1 VPRKSDDP
9 IALQV
14 RMTEGLRHKLA
25 KAAEKNGRSLNAE
38 ILWRLEQTLGE
49 PPQATLLQALANEL
63 SQQPVNSPAVP
74 RHVVAPAGPPPPAT
88 LRPRG
93 LLRELAAGSPKA
105 VALARAYDDEAT
117 LATPKTEGDKSEDDE
132 ALLKR
137 LAKMMEEMIDER
149 LGPKKKEG
157 ES

>member
-1 VPRKSDDP
+1 
-9 IALQV
+9 
-14 RMTEGLRHKLA
+14 MTEGLRHKLA

-49 PPQATLLQALANEL
+49 PPQATLLQTLANEL
-63 SQQPVNSPAVP
+63 SRQPANSPGPP
-74 RHVVAPAGPPPPAT
+74 RREVVAMSEGPP
-88 LRPRG
+88 LR
-93 LLRELAAGSPKA
+93 LRRSPTVGSPKR
-105 VALARAYDDEAT
+105 VAMARAYDDEAT
-117 LATPKTEGDKSEDDE
+117 LATPKTEGDKSESDE

>member
-1 VPRKSDDP
+1 MPRKSDDP

-49 PPQATLLQALANEL
+49 PPQATLLHALANEL
-63 SQQPVNSPAVP
+63 SRQPVNSP
-74 RHVVAPAGPPPPAT
+74 GPPRREVAAMAAPPAP
-88 LRPRG
+88 PRLPPG
-93 LLRELAAGSPKA
+93 TLLRGLAAGSS
-105 VALARAYDDEAT
+105 VALPQAYDDEAT
-117 LATPKTEGDKSEDDE
+117 LATPKTEGDKSESDE

>member
-49 PPQATLLQALANEL
+49 PPQATLLHALANEL
-63 SQQPVNSPAVP
+63 SRQPANSPAAP
-74 RHVVAPAGPPPPAT
+74 RHVVAPAGPPPPAR
-88 LRPRG
+88 LR
-93 LLRELAAGSPKA
+93 LRASPTVGSPKA
-105 VALARAYDDEAT
+105 VALASAYDDEAT
-117 LATPKTEGDKSEDDE
+117 PKSEGDKSEDDE